1 MEREIR
7 KEMRGSHFE
16 NGLRDRQVHASR
28 HRHAEAGVHAVQ
40 PNASGAFAN
49 EVHAGKN
56 GGCARCDEDQGG
68 DGLKSR

>member
-28 HRHAEAGVHAVQ
+28 HRHAEAGVDAVK
-40 PNASGAFAN
+40 PNASAACAN
-49 EVHAGKN
+49 EVYAG
-56 GGCARCDEDQGG
+56 EE
-68 DGLKSR
+68 S